1 MQLDFT
7 FSDTIG
13 GYVSAFNTSDDSF
26 VLTTSDGRSQR
37 VYFTPTT
44 YARYTYNLNETYQDA
59 SGQMKAH
66 LAHPRQFVYVYGTFY
81 PVTDGDPRFEAQWL
95 VFPGKAPG
103 MYRHE
108 EPDWWINQSRSIGN
122 SYLKWQFDYPGTDI
136 DYRNY
141 RTFLHLAGA
150 KRGDFLQET
159 DTISRMIYGLSTAYM
174 LTGEDQFLEGA
185 EKGTQY
191 LRDHMRFYDQDEDI
205 VYFYHGLKFQGDR
218 ELKLLTSEFGDDF
231 HSIPMYEQIY
241 ALCGPCMTY
250 RITGDPKILSDME
263 KTVDLFNKYYRDEA
277 GGGYFSHV
285 DPISL
290 DPRAETLGANRAKK
304 NWNSVGDHAPAYLV
318 NLYLAT
324 GEQKYAEFL
333 EDTFDTI
340 TKRFPDYENSP
351 FVQERFFEDW
361 SQDKSWGWQHDRA
374 VVGHNLKI
382 AWNLMRMMS
391 LKSKEEYEAFAR
403 KIAELMPAAGSD
415 PQRGGWYDVVERVSK
430 PNGKAFRFV
439 WHDRKAWWQQ
449 EQAIL
454 CYLILYGVLKDDA
467 YLKQAREAAG
477 FYNAFFLDH
486 DDGGVYFNVLGN
498 GLPYLTGNE
507 RLKGSHSMSCYHSM
521 ELCFLGA
528 VYTNLL
534 ITRQPMVFHFK
545 PYPNGFKDNILR
557 VSPDLLPP
565 GSIHIS
571 ECRIDG
577 ENYTDFDANALS
589 VNLPQTDKQVRVQVK
604 ISPTA
609 WL

>member
-1 MQLDFT
+1 M
-7 FSDTIG
+7 
-13 GYVSAFNTSDDSF
+13 
-26 VLTTSDGRSQR
+26 
-37 VYFTPTT
+37 
-44 YARYTYNLNETYQDA
+44 A
-59 SGQMKAH
+59 SE
-66 LAHPRQFVYVYGTFY
+66 
-81 PVTDGDPRFEAQWL
+81 GDPRFEAQWL
-95 VFPGKAPG
+95 VFPGTGPG
-103 MYRHE
+103 RFRQE

-122 SYLKWQFDYPGTDI
+122 SYLRWQFDYPSTEI
-136 DYRNY
+136 DFRNY

-150 KRGDFLQET
+150 KGGDFLQET
-159 DTISRMIYGLSTAYM
+159 DTISRLIYGMSTAYM
-174 LTGEDQFLEGA
+174 LTGEDQFLQAA

-191 LRDHMRFYDQDEDI
+191 LRDHMRFYDQDEEL
-205 VYFYHGLKFQGDR
+205 VYFFHGLKFQGDR
-218 ELKLLTSEFGDDF
+218 EMQLLTSEFGDDY

-263 KTVDLFNKYYRDEA
+263 KTVDLFDKYYKDEK
-277 GGGYFSHV
+277 GGGYFSHL

-290 DPRAETLGANRAKK
+290 DPRAESLGSNRAKK
-304 NWNSVGDHAPAYLV
+304 NWNSVGDHAPAYLI

-324 GEQKYAEFL
+324 GEQKYADFL

-340 TKRFPDYENSP
+340 TKHFPDYESSP

-361 SQDKSWGWQHDRA
+361 SHDKTWGWQHDRS

-382 AWNLMRMMS
+382 SWNLMRMMS
-391 LKSKEEYEAFAR
+391 LKSKDEYRDFAR

-430 PNGKAFRFV
+430 PNGKTFRFV

-454 CYLILYGVLKDDA
+454 CYLILYGVLRDDA
-467 YLKQAREAAG
+467 YLKQAREASS

-486 DDGGVYFNVLGN
+486 NDGGVYFNVLSN

-521 ELCFLGA
+521 ELCFLAA

-534 ITRQPMVFHFK
+534 ITRQPMFFYFK
-545 PYPNGFKDNILR
+545 PYANGFKDNILR
-557 VSPDLLPP
+557 VAPDLLPP
-565 GSIHIS
+565 GSVYLA
-571 ECRIDG
+571 ECKIDG
-577 ENYTDFDANALS
+577 EPYTDFDAQALT
-589 VNLPQTDKQVRVQVK
+589 VKLPDTGKQVKVQVK
-604 ISPTA
+604 IAPTS
-609 WL
+609 WV